1 MCQSRVGAKEM
12 TRCYAMN
19 QYVAQSDL
27 LPKNNSLR
35 QGHRVAILLEVCS
48 STGGGLTLFGSNNNY
63 EYITCNSKHIPYRAF
78 MHGNETMNYITKDGS
93 LHRSGIGT
101 AADRCGEHIIWN
113 YSNKGWLRNG
123 EYFAD

>member
-1 MCQSRVGAKEM
+1 M

-19 QYVAQSDL
+19 QNVAQSDL
-27 LPKNNSLR
+27 LSKNNSLR

-48 STGGGLTLFGSNNNY
+48 STGGGLSLFGSNNNY
-63 EYITCNSKHIPYRAF
+63 EYITYASGHMPYRAF

-101 AADRCGEHIIWN
+101 AANRRGEHIIWN
-113 YSNKGWLRNG
+113 YDSDKGWVRDM